1 MKKTGI
7 ISVFVLALSLNAA
20 VVSAQNM
27 NSGSMP
33 MMNSSAKA
41 GTTQSQMPNNNS
53 MMGMMNMMQGGM
65 MGRGMMNGGMMGMMR
80 GYMQNM
86 MNTPMRRMM
95 MSVYILPSLDTLGL
109 SSSQKS
115 ELGTLKSDYLKKQ
128 QDISNKMAGLQSKL
142 SGQLG
147 TESLNM
153 KNIHKLITKKAG
165 LQGNWQWTSIDTYH
179 NMMGVLTKDQQKQFK
194 SMNAQSL
201 MTAMMNNVPMSKMM
215 AFCQSMRSNGQGM
228 MNGMM
233 GRGMMY
239 GSGGMVNQSPR

>member
-1 MKKTGI
+1 M
-7 ISVFVLALSLNAA
+7 ISVFILALSLNAA

-41 GTTQSQMPNNNS
+41 GMTQNQIHSN
-53 MMGMMNMMQGGM
+53 MMGMMSGGM
-65 MGRGMMNGGMMGMMR
+65 MEMMR

-95 MSVYILPSLDTLGL
+95 MSVYILPSLDSLGL

-147 TESLNM
+147 TASLKM
-153 KNIHKLITKKAG
+153 KNIHKLITQKAG
-165 LQGNWQWTSIDTYH
+165 LQGNWLWTSIDTYH
-179 NMMGVLTKDQQKQFK
+179 NMMGVLTEDQQKQFK
-194 SMNAQSL
+194 SMNVQSL
-201 MTAMMNNVPMSKMM
+201 MTAMMNNVPIGKMM
-215 AFCQSMRSNGQGM
+215 AFCQSMRSSGQGM

-233 GRGMMY
+233 Y
-239 GSGGMVNQSPR
+239 GSGGMINQSPR